1 MVTLPPV
8 APVSRVAWARTH
20 RLILSHFPPI
30 DLFDDIADPRDW
42 ELLAAAEA
50 RTNPRI
56 YDRIGDLA
64 RVPPARR
71 LSGPGASWV
80 MAAFTHASPDRP
92 SRFSDGS
99 YGVYYAG
106 DSLATALQEHAF
118 HMGRFYART
127 NEAAGWIV
135 QVRELVGAIDAMLH
149 DLRGPG
155 WQTLL
160 HPDPVQYDTPQR
172 YGARARDAGADGIVY
187 PSLRNAG
194 GQCIAAFWPDVV
206 TAPMQGDHFRY
217 HWNGNHIDYARRT
230 SGERLT
236 YALRPT

>member
-1 MVTLPPV
+1 MVTTPPLT
-8 APVSRVAWARTH
+8 RVTWPRTH

-56 YDRIGDLA
+56 HESIGNLGL
-64 RVPPARR
+64 VPVARR

-80 MAAFTHASPDRP
+80 MAAFTHVSPDRP

-106 DSLATALQEHAF
+106 ESLATALQEHAF
-118 HMGRFYART
+118 HIGRFYAHT
-127 NEAAGWIV
+127 NEAPGWIS
-135 QVRELVGAIDAMLH
+135 QARELVGTIDATLH

-155 WQTLL
+155 WDALL
-160 HPDPVQYDTPQR
+160 NPDPAR
-172 YGARARDAGADGIVY
+172 YAPAQSFAAEARAAGADGIVY
-187 PSLRNAG
+187 PSQRNADG
-194 GQCIAAFWPDVV
+194 ECIAAFWPDVV
-206 TAPMQGDHFRY
+206 TAPVQGDHYRY
-217 HWNGNHIDYARRT
+217 HWNGSHIDYARRVT
-230 SGERLT
+230 GAALT
-236 YALRPT
+236 YELRPT